1 MVATDML
8 HSALGWTFRQMQE
21 YKTKE
26 QLQAAHNMLQHIA
39 LEAEQQRQKEE
50 IKALRLEKELQV
62 QRERLG
68 RDLHDGLGSQLT
80 HIISRLDLM
89 ACANTPDPNQL
100 LRLSQ
105 FAREM
110 NQTLR
115 ETIWLLDHE
124 AIKVE
129 AFGTRLHSML
139 LKVWDDR
146 DTPTLGWQIQNTPEN
161 PALPPLVAMH
171 LVRITQE
178 GTNNALKYAGAT
190 QVNIKLAVHQKNLQL
205 TILDNGHGF
214 DTTKAGAGFGLSNMR
229 KRSEEV
235 KGSFNLQSG
244 PSGTTIKVTLPLNT

>member
-1 MVATDML
+1 
-8 HSALGWTFRQMQE
+8 
-21 YKTKE
+21 
-26 QLQAAHNMLQHIA
+26 MLQHIA

-50 IKALRLEKELQV
+50 IKVLRLENELQA

-80 HIISRLDLM
+80 HIISRLDLL
-89 ACANTPDPNQL
+89 ACANAPDPSQL

-124 AIKVE
+124 TITVA
-129 AFGTRLHSML
+129 AFGARLHSML

-146 DTPTLGWQIQNTPEN
+146 DTPTLHWQFNNTPEN
-161 PALPPLVAMH
+161 PVLPPLVALH

-178 GTNNALKYAGAT
+178 GTSNALKYAGAT
-190 QVNIKLAVHQKNLQL
+190 QVSIKLAVHNKDLQL
-205 TILDNGHGF
+205 TILNNGHGF
-214 DTTKAGAGFGLSNMR
+214 DATKAGAGFGLSNMR
-229 KRSEEV
+229 KRTEEA
-235 KGSFNLQSG
+235 KGSFNLRTG
-244 PSGTTIKVTLPLNT
+244 PSGTSIKVTLPLNT

>member
-8 HSALGWTFRQMQE
+8 HNALGWTFRQMQQ

-26 QLQAAHNMLQHIA
+26 QLQAAHNMLQHIV
-39 LEAEQQRQKEE
+39 LEAERQRQKEE
-50 IKALRLEKELQV
+50 IKALRLEKELQA

-80 HIISRLDLM
+80 HIISRLDLLT
-89 ACANTPDPNQL
+89 CANTPDPSQL

-124 AIKVE
+124 TITVA
-129 AFGTRLHSML
+129 AFGARLHSLL

-146 DTPTLGWQIQNTPEN
+146 DTPALQWQFQNTPGN
-161 PALPPLVAMH
+161 PVLPPLVALH

-190 QVNIKLAVHQKNLQL
+190 QVSIKLAAHKKDLQL

-214 DTTKAGAGFGLSNMR
+214 DATKANAGFGLSNMR
-229 KRSEEV
+229 KRTEEA
-235 KGSFNLQSG
+235 KGSFNLRTG
-244 PSGTTIKVTLPLNT
+244 PSGTSIKVTLPLNT